1 MNRLYRQASLILLA
15 VMLVA
20 FGFFIGTGALP
31 SMADTAT
38 NQQVVVSQ
46 VASTLTPQDQLFSSL
61 YQTVSPSVVAIN
73 VTATR
78 TDPSTGRNGT
88 VEGSGSGFVIDQLGH
103 IVTNAHV
110 VDGATELVVNFFDG
124 TIVRA
129 NVVGVD
135 LDSDLAV
142 IQVSVPQERLIP
154 VQFGNVDNVIV
165 GQTVLAIGS
174 PFGQRWTLTTGIVS
188 AVNRRIS
195 GLTDFSIGS
204 AIQTDAPIN
213 PGNSGGPLINLAGQ
227 VIGVNSQILSQSGSN
242 SGVGFAIPSDLVVR
256 VANEL
261 IDHGSVS
268 YSYIGIG
275 VGVRGITDGDVNLAM
290 IESLNLPNNLRG
302 VVVGSVLEGGP
313 AAQAGLQEPQGSFD
327 TGLQSADI
335 ITAINGE
342 QIDGFNQLVSYL
354 ARSTTPGQTVQL
366 TVYRNGNLVNIPV
379 TLTTRPGN

>member
-1 MNRLYRQASLILLA
+1 MNRLLRQASLILLA
-15 VMLVA
+15 VMLIA
-20 FGFFIGTGALP
+20 FGFFVGTSALP
-31 SMADTAT
+31 NMADTIDYQEVA
-38 NQQVVVSQ
+38 VSQ

-61 YQTVSPSVVAIN
+61 YQNVSPSVVAIS
-73 VTATR
+73 VTAQR
-78 TDPSTGRNGT
+78 TDIVSGQRGI

-129 NVVGVD
+129 DVVGVD

-142 IQVSVPQERLIP
+142 IQVDLPQDRLVP
-154 VQFGNVDNVIV
+154 VTFGNVDNVIV

-242 SGVGFAIPSDLVVR
+242 SGVGFAIPSDLTVR

-261 IDHGSVS
+261 IENGAVQ

-275 VGVRGITDGDVNLAM
+275 IGIRGISDGDVNLGM
-290 IESLNLPNNLRG
+290 IEALNLPNNLRG
-302 VVVGSVLEGGP
+302 VVVGDVLAGGP
-313 AAQAGLQEPQGSFD
+313 AQQAGLQAPQGSFV

-335 ITAINGE
+335 ITAIEGE
-342 QIDGFNQLVSYL
+342 PIDGFNQLVSYL
-354 ARSTTPGQTVQL
+354 ARNTVPGQTVQL
-366 TVYRNGNLVNIPV
+366 TVYRNGNMVTIPV
-379 TLTTRPGN
+379 TLSARPGN

>member
-1 MNRLYRQASLILLA
+1 MNRLLRQASLILLA
-15 VMLVA
+15 IMLVA
-20 FGFFIGTGALP
+20 FGFFVGTGALP
-31 SMADTAT
+31 NMADTIDYQEVT
-38 NQQVVVSQ
+38 VSQ
-46 VASTLTPQDQLFSSL
+46 VSSTLTPQDQLFSSL
-61 YQTVSPSVVAIN
+61 YQTVSPSVVAIS
-73 VTATR
+73 VTAQR
-78 TDPSTGRNGT
+78 TDIVSGQRGI

-129 NVVGVD
+129 EVVGVD

-142 IQVSVPQERLIP
+142 IQVNLSPDRLVP
-154 VQFGNVDNVIV
+154 VTFGNVDNVIV

-242 SGVGFAIPSDLVVR
+242 SGVGFAIPSDLTVR

-261 IDHGSVS
+261 IETGSVQ

-275 VGVRGITDGDVNLAM
+275 IGIRGISDGDVNLGM
-290 IESLNLPNNLRG
+290 I
-302 VVVGSVLEGGP
+302 
-313 AAQAGLQEPQGSFD
+313 
-327 TGLQSADI
+327 
-335 ITAINGE
+335 
-342 QIDGFNQLVSYL
+342 
-354 ARSTTPGQTVQL
+354 
-366 TVYRNGNLVNIPV
+366 
-379 TLTTRPGN
+379 

>member
-46 VASTLTPQDQLFSSL
+46 VSSTLTPQDQLFSSL

-78 TDPSTGRNGT
+78 TDPTTGRNGT

-354 ARSTTPGQTVQL
+354 ARSTVPGQTVQL

-379 TLTTRPGN
+379 TLTTRPSN